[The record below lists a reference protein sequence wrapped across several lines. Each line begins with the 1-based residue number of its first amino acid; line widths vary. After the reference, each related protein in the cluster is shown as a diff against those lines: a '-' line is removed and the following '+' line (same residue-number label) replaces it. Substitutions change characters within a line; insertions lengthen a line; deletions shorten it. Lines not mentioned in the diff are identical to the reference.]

1 MKKLDFDYL
10 ALSIAGLELAPRIYT
25 CLSRENIYTLQDLI
39 IAIGNPDNL
48 LQITGLGK
56 EDLEKIHVKLDH
68 FYQNYFVVRRK
79 LRFRFLKYKQNA
91 L

>member
-10 ALSIAGLELAPRIYT
+10 ALSITGLELAPRIYT

-48 LQITGLGK
+48 LQITGLEK
-56 EDLEKIHVKLDH
+56 EDLEEIRIKLH
-68 FYQNYFVVRRK
+68 LFNQKYFGENY
-79 LRFRFLKYKQNA
+79 RF
-91 L
+91 